1 MSHFFIKLVLFCTI
15 SVGLHA
21 QSGLAQQYLVSVS
34 PEHLAEFESPNTNV
48 EITFTMPVEAK
59 SIHKNTVV
67 LKAATNKRLS
77 GTSRAI
83 GNKIVFT
90 PDAAL
95 EVGTYEVLVQKVKL
109 DDPSTNNTQTER
121 INYNFTV
128 PDLQS
133 IAISLSSI
141 EVKEGTQITL
151 SVTGTY
157 ADSSTKEILDN
168 IEWRIQNNSIASISN
183 NTLSGLTEGVT
194 TIQAKFNNITSTPV
208 TVVVYK
214 EINGYKLPPEPDPA
228 VNNSTLLGIDFNNN
242 GVRDDVEIYVI
253 KRFAKDPEFPKTK
266 TALAMQYAW
275 SAQKIL
281 ENPTME
287 SSKFE
292 DDAISCQYYWFDKK
306 QKDINQRI
314 INLDETDFNA
324 AIQEALKAGKWR
336 SENKVF
342 NDSEIKDKIYN
353 TRARIEQKFSYN
365 SALSGNILKTS
376 PATAEK
382 CQTNIDELGE

>member
-1 MSHFFIKLVLFCTI
+1 MLTLITKNNIVINIFSQKEFYMFNFFIKLVLFCTI

-21 QSGLAQQYLVSVS
+21 ESGLTQQYLVSVS
-34 PEHLAEFESPNTNV
+34 PEHLAEFKSPHTNI

-67 LKAATNKRLS
+67 LKTATNQRLG
-77 GTSRAI
+77 GTSTAI

-109 DDPSTNNTQTER
+109 DDSSTNNTQTER

-133 IAISLSSI
+133 IAVSMSSI
-141 EVKEGTQITL
+141 EVKEGTQTTL

-168 IEWRIQNNSIASISN
+168 IEWTIQNNSIASISN

-194 TIQAKFNNITSTPV
+194 TIQAKFNNITSTPA

-214 EINGYKLPPEPDPA
+214 EINGYKLPPEPDPV

-242 GVRDDVEIYVI
+242 GVRDDVERKVI
-253 KRFAKDPEFPKTK
+253 ETYQEPIKIELMMSRAKVSQEI
-266 TALAMQYAW
+266 LANPVGLATEHSKKM
-275 SAQKIL
+275 SRIL
-281 ENPTME
+281 
-287 SSKFE
+287 
-292 DDAISCQYYWFDKK
+292 SCQMYLKRQNIKIQDASKSINNLTYTTK
-306 QKDINQRI
+306 QRVRAYLDH
-314 INLDETDFNA
+314 NL
-324 AIQEALKAGKWR
+324 
-336 SENKVF
+336 
-342 NDSEIKDKIYN
+342 
-353 TRARIEQKFSYN
+353 
-365 SALSGNILKTS
+365 ALSGGVYGSS
-376 PATAEK
+376 PADWNAQACDFDVEQMLK
-382 CQTNIDELGE
+382 DIK